1 MTRGRMSQFS
11 SNLKKYRLLAGYMT
25 AKEFAKVL
33 EVPYP
38 TYVSYKSNNREPK
51 YDVLC
56 KISYL
61 LNVSI
66 DELLGNEFTRNTKN
80 TSSQAVKPERELSLE
95 ICKCIK
101 RTLGTNE
108 IKQIFKIL
116 NKFEKGL

>member
-1 MTRGRMSQFS
+1 MNHFS
-11 SNLKKYRLLAGYMT
+11 INLKKYRLLAGYMT

-38 TYVSYKSNNREPK
+38 TYVSYESNNREPK

-66 DELLGNEFTRNTKN
+66 DQLLGNEFIYNTKN
-80 TSSQAVKPERELSLE
+80 IASENLKLEKELSLE

-101 RTLGTNE
+101 RILGTNE

>member
-1 MTRGRMSQFS
+1 MNQFS

-38 TYVSYKSNNREPK
+38 TYVSYESNNREPK

-61 LNVSI
+61 LSISI
-66 DELLGNEFTRNTKN
+66 DQLLGNDFISNTKN
-80 TSSQAVKPERELSLE
+80 ITSQNLKVERELSLE

-101 RTLGTNE
+101 RILGTNE
-108 IKQIFKIL
+108 TKEIFKVL
-116 NKFEKGL
+116 NKF

>member
-1 MTRGRMSQFS
+1 MNHFS

-38 TYVSYKSNNREPK
+38 TYVSYESNNREPK

-56 KISYL
+56 KISCS

-66 DELLGNEFTRNTKN
+66 DQLLGNDFISNTKN
-80 TSSQAVKPERELSLE
+80 ITSQNLKVERELSLE

-101 RTLGTNE
+101 RILGTSE
-108 IKQIFKIL
+108 TKEIFKVL
-116 NKFEKGL
+116 NKF

>member
-1 MTRGRMSQFS
+1 MNQFS

-25 AKEFAKVL
+25 AKEFARVL

-38 TYVSYKSNNREPK
+38 TYVSYESNNREPK

-66 DELLGNEFTRNTKN
+66 DQLLGNDFISNTKN
-80 TSSQAVKPERELSLE
+80 ITSQNLKVERELSLE

-101 RTLGTNE
+101 RILGTNE
-108 IKQIFKIL
+108 TKEIFKVL
-116 NKFEKGL
+116 NKF

>member
-1 MTRGRMSQFS
+1 MNQFS

-25 AKEFAKVL
+25 AKEFARVL

-38 TYVSYKSNNREPK
+38 TYVSYESNNREPK

-80 TSSQAVKPERELSLE
+80 TSSQAVKLERELSLE

>member
-1 MTRGRMSQFS
+1 MNHFS
-11 SNLKKYRLLAGYMT
+11 INLKKYRLLAGYMT

-38 TYVSYKSNNREPK
+38 TYVSYESNNREPK

-66 DELLGNEFTRNTKN
+66 DQLLGNEFIYNTKN
-80 TSSQAVKPERELSLE
+80 IASENLKLEKELSLE

-101 RTLGTNE
+101 RILGTNE
-108 IKQIFKIL
+108 TKKIFKIL
-116 NKFEKGL
+116 NEFWKRIYDEKF